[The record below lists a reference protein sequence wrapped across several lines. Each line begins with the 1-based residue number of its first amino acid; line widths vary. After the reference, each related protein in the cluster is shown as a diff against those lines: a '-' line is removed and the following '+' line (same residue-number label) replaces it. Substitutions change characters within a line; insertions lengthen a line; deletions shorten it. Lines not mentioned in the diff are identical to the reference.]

1 MTEKAKAARNA
12 YAREYYRKNKDRIKA
27 YNNARWEKKAD
38 EMAARGELDAHLK
51 DADAV
56 VGGYLA

>member
-12 YAREYYRKNKDRIKA
+12 YAREYYKKNKDRIKA

-38 EMAARGELDAHLK
+38 EMAARGELPQTTVSKNGEKA
-51 DADAV
+51 
-56 VGGYLA
+56 